1 MAFSAETRFPSTTL
15 IPFSCVGF
23 SYHVCLA
30 IEYSFRRA
38 DEPLVGMPCRE
49 DIMKRLVWKLHLE
62 LQPRLSSNLVVL
74 TLIVLILVVPI
85 LPILNLIV
93 LVLVLTVVPNSF
105 ETNSAPDGIVTNIES
120 IEEGITSK
128 QLVGILEVVQVDRAL
143 RTGTSL
149 SCPSSVR
156 VETILAAHR
165 GQRGPR

>member
-1 MAFSAETRFPSTTL
+1 
-15 IPFSCVGF
+15 
-23 SYHVCLA
+23 
-30 IEYSFRRA
+30 
-38 DEPLVGMPCRE
+38 MPCRE

-62 LQPRLSSNLVVL
+62 LQPRLSSNLV
-74 TLIVLILVVPI
+74 VLILVVPI